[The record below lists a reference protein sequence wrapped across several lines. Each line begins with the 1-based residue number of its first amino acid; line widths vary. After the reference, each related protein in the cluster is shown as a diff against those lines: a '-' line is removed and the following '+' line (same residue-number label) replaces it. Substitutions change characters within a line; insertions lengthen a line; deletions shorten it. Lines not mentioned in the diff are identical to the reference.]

1 MALTPEQLA
10 DLPQSIVNMYAD
22 LEEFILKDIARRIGK
37 SGVITDTAEQQI
49 ETLKG
54 LGLNQKEIEDKIS
67 EILKESIK
75 EVDELFKETASTSM
89 GAENK
94 IYEKAGLKTYNINS
108 PILQSY
114 IKAVSLQTKKEFKNI
129 TGSLGFATK
138 KNGKI
143 VYSDIAK
150 FYQETIDFANMQVV
164 TGATTRQEAVKRAVK
179 RMTDSGLR
187 FVDYNSGYSINVQ
200 DAINMCVRTSANQMC
215 TKLTNHCFNENVP
228 MKEQYVEVTA
238 HRGARP
244 SHAEWQGKVYKV
256 NGRTSEYP
264 NLEEATGL
272 GTAEGLCGANCR
284 HSYYPF
290 IPGISVNAYT
300 ESDLEK
306 YNSSKE
312 KTYNGKGYTE
322 YEAIK
327 RQRVIERSIRQT
339 KREILAYKEAGLEE
353 DMKNSQILLQQQRK
367 EYKKFCNEMGLQQ
380 EDNRTQQYGFGRS
393 EGQKARYAKK

>member
-10 DLPQSIVNMYAD
+10 DLPQNIVSMYAD

-37 SGVITDTAEQQI
+37 TGTITDTAEQQI

-67 EILKESIK
+67 KILKESTK
-75 EVDELFKETASTSM
+75 EVDELFKETASTSL
-89 GAENK
+89 APENK
-94 IYEKAGLKTYNINS
+94 LYEKAGLSTFDINS

-114 IKAVSLQTKKEFKNI
+114 IKAAALQTKKEFKNI

-187 FVDYNSGYSINVQ
+187 FVDYHSGYSINVQ

-272 GTAEGLCGANCR
+272 GTVEGLCGANCR

-300 ESDLEK
+300 ESDLER
-306 YNSSKE
+306 YNSDKK
-312 KTYNGKGYTE
+312 KTYNGKEYTE
-322 YEAIK
+322 YEATK

>member
-1 MALTPEQLA
+1 MALTPQQLS
-10 DLPQSIVNMYAD
+10 DLPQNIVSMYAD

-67 EILKESIK
+67 KILKESTK
-75 EVDELFKETASTSM
+75 EVDELFKETASMSM
-89 GAENK
+89 APENK
-94 IYEKAGLKTYNINS
+94 IYEKAGLSTFDIKS

-114 IKAVSLQTKKEFKNI
+114 IKAAALQTKKEFKNI

-187 FVDYNSGYSINVQ
+187 FVDYHSGYSINVQ

-290 IPGISVNAYT
+290 IPGISVNAY
-300 ESDLEK
+300 SDKDLEK
-306 YNSSKE
+306 YNSTKE
-312 KTYNGKGYTE
+312 KTYNGKEYTE

-353 DMKNSQILLQQQRK
+353 DMKNSQIMLQQQRK